1 MTNIDIFAYKP
12 FLPLHILDF
21 SYFSYKNCNPPPP
34 PKKAK
39 PPLPTTPLP
48 EKKPIPS
55 SQQSPSKN

>member
-34 PKKAK
+34 PHKNQS
-39 PPLPTTPLP
+39 PLPSNHPLKI
-48 EKKPIPS
+48 EILS
-55 SQQSPSKN
+55 SPHF

>member
-34 PKKAK
+34 
-39 PPLPTTPLP
+39 

-55 SQQSPSKN
+55 SQQPPSKN